1 VGFEKEE
8 WQPGKHH
15 LSILILTRRADVD
28 ISQGKAARAEYNRS
42 LSALEQALRVALHTH
57 TLRFAPLGVDHEGR
71 TYFALTPSMAE
82 REAAAALLA
91 GDTSKGGKAHGR
103 AIISTDERGTM
114 RRWGWFIA
122 VWGQKPVDGL
132 VPACEEDDDSDD
144 DSDDDDDT
152 ERWWGL
158 WHADEIRKLA
168 DWIAIKNGCA
178 GGKEEDEDER
188 KRARARTEAES
199 SGARSSQLTP
209 LLSEASSSDTDDEA
223 AAQNG
228 EGGRAIIPTLNELEA
243 LVGALRECAEVLD
256 WRAWRME
263 EEPGADDKENGVAK
277 KTKAGAAQIRA
288 VPPANFYG
296 R

>member
-1 VGFEKEE
+1 V
-8 WQPGKHH
+8 
-15 LSILILTRRADVD
+15 
-28 ISQGKAARAEYNRS
+28 ARAEYIRS

-57 TLRFAPLGVDHEGR
+57 NLRFAPLGIDHEGR

-103 AIISTDERGTM
+103 AIISADERGTM

-122 VWGQKPVDGL
+122 VWGQKPIDGL
-132 VPACEEDDDSDD
+132 VPACEDDDSDD
-144 DSDDDDDT
+144 DSDDNDDYDT

-178 GGKEEDEDER
+178 GGREEKDEDER
-188 KRARARTEAES
+188 RRAEAES

-209 LLSEASSSDTDDEA
+209 LLSEASSSDTEDE

-228 EGGRAIIPTLNELEA
+228 QDSRAIPTLNELEA
-243 LVGALRECAEVLD
+243 LVGALREYAEVLD

-263 EEPGADDKENGVAK
+263 EEPAPADDKENGAAK
-277 KTKAGAAQIRA
+277 KTKAGATQIRA
-288 VPPANFYG
+288 VPPSNFYG